1 MEKIK
6 NNKISII
13 AYIMITLL
21 IISALVFLII
31 SYITYTNSTKIA
43 DDNKQNDIYGTI
55 PPIVEPVAKQYIL
68 SDYVTT
74 KKVQTEKPKLYQK
87 YNVNEVV
94 FKNLPAE
101 TVQAFIN
108 IQQKSIT
115 SIKYIE
121 ILQEESANPQWVV
134 DMSITSN
141 IKDNVL
147 YIKQFVEYPNTGE
160 IPSSE
165 YNYLAVDLDTNKL
178 ISTKDNIVKNEFNI
192 TKIVTAMYNSLESF
206 AGENLTEG
214 EKVITKEVFI
224 SDKTRN
230 LNRLLEKINVDDY
243 NIFVDDTTTEY
254 IDYKKSQIMTML
266 GWGYPSEASMH
277 NESIKLEK

>member
-6 NNKISII
+6 NNKISIV
-13 AYIMITLL
+13 AYIMINLL
-21 IISALVFLII
+21 IISALVFLIV
-31 SYITYTNSTKIA
+31 SYIIYTDSIKTV
-43 DDNKQNDIYGTI
+43 DDSNQNGTDGTTQ
-55 PPIVEPVAKQYIL
+55 PIVESVVKQYIL

-108 IQQKSIT
+108 VQQKSIT
-115 SIKYIE
+115 SIRYIE
-121 ILQEESANPQWVV
+121 LLQEESANPQWLV

-141 IKDNVL
+141 IKDKVL
-147 YIKQFVEYPNTGE
+147 YIKQFVEYPNPGE
-160 IPSSE
+160 IASSV
-165 YNYLAVDLDTNKL
+165 YNYLAIDLDTNKL
-178 ISTKDNIVKNEFNI
+178 ISTKDIIAKNQFNL
-192 TKIVTAMYNSLESF
+192 TKIVTVMYNSLESL
-206 AGENLTEG
+206 AGEHLTEG
-214 EKVITKEVFI
+214 EKVITKEVFV

-243 NIFVDDTTTEY
+243 NIYVDDNNTEY
-254 IDYKKSQIMTML
+254 IDYKKYEILSML
-266 GWGYPSEASMH
+266 GWAYPSGASML

>member
-13 AYIMITLL
+13 AYIMINLL
-21 IISALVFLII
+21 IISALVFLIV

-43 DDNKQNDIYGTI
+43 NESKQADINGTTQ
-55 PPIVEPVAKQYIL
+55 PIVESVVKQYSL

-94 FKNLPAE
+94 FKDLPAE

-165 YNYLAVDLDTNKL
+165 YNYLAIDLDTNKL
-178 ISTKDNIVKNEFNI
+178 ISTKDIIIKNEFNL
-192 TKIVTAMYNSLESF
+192 TKIVTAMYNSLESL
-206 AGENLTEG
+206 ASDNLTEG
-214 EKVITKEVFI
+214 EKVITKEVFV

-230 LNRLLEKINVDDY
+230 LNRLLEKINLDDY
-243 NIFVDDTTTEY
+243 NIYVDDNNIEY
-254 IDYKKSQIMTML
+254 LDYKKSQIISML
-266 GWGYPSEASMH
+266 GWEYPSEPSPL